1 LSATRVP
8 KLLRLTC
15 RSRENMQGS
24 HAPTAMAFLTELARY
39 RDHIQVYHSVWSASE
54 QANSAYRNPLTGNY
68 QYSRIDVRDTSIMLP
83 SSIDDMLTVVFSG
96 DHKKRFGIQMPVGS
110 FNIHDVP
117 GVATYVA
124 DRNIKSYF
132 EPIIT
137 TGRNKHNA
145 LETPP
150 DEELA
155 GVAPLL
161 VRELCSFRNVHQPT
175 VKVLGSET
183 GAAQLFCS
191 LGMGIDLKDL
201 SDAGVLED
209 LKVKIQPDGLF
220 AAVHTPLMVYANW
233 EHVTFA

>member
-1 LSATRVP
+1 
-8 KLLRLTC
+8 
-15 RSRENMQGS
+15 
-24 HAPTAMAFLTELARY
+24 
-39 RDHIQVYHSVWSASE
+39 
-54 QANSAYRNPLTGNY
+54 
-68 QYSRIDVRDTSIMLP
+68 MLP